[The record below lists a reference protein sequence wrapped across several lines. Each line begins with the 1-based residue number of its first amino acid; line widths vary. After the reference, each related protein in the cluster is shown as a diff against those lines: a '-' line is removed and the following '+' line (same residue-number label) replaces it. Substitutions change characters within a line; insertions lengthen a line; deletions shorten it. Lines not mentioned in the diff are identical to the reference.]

1 MSERISAL
9 IDGELPD
16 REGFE
21 QIALLKDSEDGCRV
35 WETYGLIGDVLRGLD
50 HPGYSSRVA
59 LRIAREPIA
68 IGSARSS
75 LNHRFSSGDS
85 AGQKWFLLSAAAV
98 VSAIAFV
105 AWVAL
110 PIMTHSGSDQIAR
123 SATGSTVVASA
134 MPDVRPPDGV
144 TAPPGVDGYIMAHQQ
159 FSPANS
165 MQGVAPYVRLVS
177 EEAGGAGR

>member
-1 MSERISAL
+1 MSEKISAL
-9 IDGELPD
+9 IDGELTD

-21 QIALLKDSEDGCRV
+21 QIDLLKGSEDACRT

-50 HPGYSSRVA
+50 HPGYASRVSSRIATEPVVVA
-59 LRIAREPIA
+59 FTHGFATRRTGPGEA
-68 IGSARSS
+68 
-75 LNHRFSSGDS
+75 

-110 PIMTHSGSDQIAR
+110 PMMANSSADQMAR
-123 SATGSTVVASA
+123 NATGGTVVASRNTE
-134 MPDVRPPDGV
+134 VRAPDGDAASQDV
-144 TAPPGVDGYIMAHQQ
+144 GGYLMAHQQ
-159 FSPANS
+159 FSPANA

-177 EEAGGAGR
+177 EDVDGAGR